1 MATSKKFT
9 FTIDA
14 QNNVKV
20 SFNANQVD
28 ASVLNNISEIIAKV
42 TSSDDEATK
51 SSIIDEQIEAAEKK
65 TQQVID
71 VEDEDSLS
79 ENESNSQINNT
90 EKPVNNDVELTSE
103 EMAEK
108 LEEEQR
114 NIVNSEYWRMLA
126 NDSVNYEKE
135 HNTNINSRPLQMPS
149 DKEITANINKI
160 EAIADPMA
168 FLQMPNFTMPTPEET
183 QNFQMQT
190 ETTESNLQMQT
201 NENGSQINKIEEPI
215 CSGATIS
222 KSAFEQFFGLMDD

>member
-9 FTIDA
+9 FTIDD

-28 ASVLNNISEIIAKV
+28 ASVLNNIFEIVTKV
-42 TSSDDEATK
+42 TSSEKEAVNSTIVEEK
-51 SSIIDEQIEAAEKK
+51 TVAATEKK

-79 ENESNSQINNT
+79 ENESNSLINNT
-90 EKPVNNDVELTSE
+90 EEPANNDVELTSE
-103 EMAEK
+103 ETVEK

-114 NIVNSEYWRMLA
+114 NIENSEYWRMLA
-126 NDSVNYEKE
+126 NDSANYENI
-135 HNTNINSRPLQMPS
+135 HNTNINSRPLQMPNN
-149 DKEITANINKI
+149 KEITVNTNKI

-168 FLQMPNFTMPTPEET
+168 FLQMPNFTMPSPEET
-183 QNFQMQT
+183 Q
-190 ETTESNLQMQT
+190 NLQMQT
-201 NENGSQINKIEEPI
+201 NENESQINNIEEPI

-222 KSAFEQFFGLMDD
+222 KSAFEQFFGLMDE